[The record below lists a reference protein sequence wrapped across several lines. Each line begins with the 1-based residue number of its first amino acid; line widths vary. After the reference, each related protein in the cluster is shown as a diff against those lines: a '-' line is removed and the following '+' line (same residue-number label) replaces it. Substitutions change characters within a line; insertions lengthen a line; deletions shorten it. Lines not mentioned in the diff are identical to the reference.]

1 VSNSD
6 LLNLI
11 QAGIISVLAIGI
23 GLPFGRALVQR
34 FVAPKPVRQLPPPAD
49 NERLERIERAIEAM
63 AVEVERIAE
72 GQRFVT
78 RLLADGT
85 PDRAPALPGPR

>member
-11 QAGIISVLAIGI
+11 QAGIVSILALGI
-23 GLPFGRALVQR
+23 GLPLGRALVQR
-34 FVAPKPVRQLPPPAD
+34 FVAPKPARQLPPLAD
-49 NERLERIERAIEAM
+49 NERLERIERAVEAI

-78 RLLADGT
+78 RLMAENSPERT
-85 PDRAPALPGPR
+85 PALPGPR

>member
-11 QAGIISVLAIGI
+11 QAGIVSVLAIGI
-23 GLPFGRALVQR
+23 GLPFGRALVRR
-34 FVAPKPVRQLPPPAD
+34 FIAPRPVQQLPPPAD
-49 NERLERIERAIEAM
+49 NERLERIERAVEAI

-78 RLLADGT
+78 RLMAENSPERT
-85 PDRAPALPGPR
+85 PALPGPR